1 VKLELVKADG
11 GQVFPLPEGQRV
23 VVGRSAACELPLFEG
38 TISRRHAEV
47 VADGGTATVR
57 DLGST
62 NGSFVNG
69 HRVAETMRAQPGDVV
84 TFGQVVFRLRAAEA
98 AAAPGRD
105 AAAPGP
111 AAAEPP
117 AAEPPAA
124 EPDASGLEI
133 RRRLPIDSRPA
144 PPGKAADSR
153 DSLLH
158 LVGASVQ
165 ERQAR
170 RLSVLLEISKALAG
184 QIEVDRLLE
193 RVVEI
198 TFQVMSV
205 DRVAVLLYE
214 PGGGAMVPRA
224 ARTRDGKAWGAK
236 EIPRSILNRAVAER
250 AAILSG
256 NAAADARFS
265 TESILL
271 HRVESAMCAPLA
283 GSGGGVLG
291 VLYVDNQTA
300 IHSFTDEDLEF
311 LIAFS
316 GIAALALENSRLIER
331 VRREAVVLSN
341 FQRYFA
347 PDLAQQIAAQ
357 EAAVVPGGEKRRVAI
372 LFSDIRGFTA
382 LSERMSPDE
391 TASLLN
397 EYFTEMVQVVFEH
410 GGTLDKFIGDAVMA
424 LWGAP
429 FAHGDDAERAVAAAV
444 AMQRVLA
451 ELNRAWQRQ
460 GRPPLAVGIGLS
472 LGEVFAGNIGS
483 DRRLEYTV
491 IGDEVNT
498 AARLCAQ
505 AGAGE
510 VLATEPVLAALR
522 TARPAEALAPLALKG
537 KAAPTPVYR
546 LRWEEATPAPE
557 ST

>member
-1 VKLELVKADG
+1 VTLELVKADG
-11 GQVFPLPEGQRV
+11 GQVFPLLEGRRL
-23 VVGRSAACELPLFEG
+23 VVGRSAACELPLFEA
-38 TISRRHAEV
+38 TISRRHAELS
-47 VADGGTATVR
+47 AEGGALVLR

-62 NGSFVNG
+62 NGTFVNG
-69 HRVAETMRAQPGDVV
+69 QRVAETARARPGDVV
-84 TFGQVVFRLRAAEA
+84 TFGQVVFRLKAGEA
-98 AAAPGRD
+98 
-105 AAAPGP
+105 P
-111 AAAEPP
+111 AAGLGTVAPQALAPEV
-117 AAEPPAA
+117 A
-124 EPDASGLEI
+124 GLEI

-144 PPGKAADSR
+144 PGPAPHDSR

-158 LVGASVQ
+158 LVGVSVQ

-170 RLSVLLEISKALAG
+170 RLAVLLEISKALAG
-184 QIEVDRLLE
+184 QIEVDRLLDK
-193 RVVEI
+193 VVEI

-205 DRVAVLLYE
+205 DRVAVLMGE
-214 PGGGAMVPRA
+214 AGGGPMLPRV

-236 EIPRSILNRAVAER
+236 EIPRSIVGRAVAER

-271 HRVESAMCAPLA
+271 HRVEAAMCAPLA
-283 GSGGGVLG
+283 GSDGRVVG

-300 IHSFTDEDLEF
+300 VHSFTDEDLEF

-316 GIAALALENSRLIER
+316 GIAALAIENSRLIER
-331 VRREAVVLSN
+331 IRREAVVLSN

-357 EAAVVPGGEKRRVAI
+357 EAAVVPGGEKRRVVI

-429 FAHGDDAERAVAAAV
+429 FAHGDDAERAVEAAV

-460 GRPPLAVGIGLS
+460 GRPPLSIGIGLNV
-472 LGEVFAGNIGS
+472 GEVFAGNIGS

-491 IGDEVNT
+491 IGDAVNT
-498 AARLCAQ
+498 AARLCSQ
-505 AGAGE
+505 AGPGE
-510 VLATEPVLAALR
+510 VLATEPVLAALSA
-522 TARPAEALAPLALKG
+522 ARPAEALAPLVLKG
-537 KAAPTPVYR
+537 KAAPVPVYR
-546 LRWEEATPAPE
+546 LEWEATAAGTAPE
-557 ST
+557 PA